1 MTARPPAHQTSAA
14 TPHTEG
20 QQPTAPVVSAPRRH
34 RADVD
39 VLRLLACIT
48 VMLGHSGGT
57 LIRRTRDDAPDSAA
71 LTIGHLAEAINPWAV
86 PMFFAIAG
94 WAVLAGAPP
103 RDQQS
108 MIRRIT
114 RHLVPLLVWSVVFLV
129 VYKLVAWDDT
139 DFRGIL
145 ATIPFESQQ
154 PSYHLWYLYVYIPL
168 ITVFGALMLFLR
180 GQRPWF
186 LMALALVF
194 SGGGVALTFVQDQLD
209 VEFASWAWGVGTY
222 SVSYFVAGAILIH
235 FAPTFRNTGWM
246 RAGLTAVFLAAA
258 VGVHLWETRV
268 HYPIE
273 NANPLTPVLG
283 GALIV
288 LVCSFRVSDR
298 VAQILKRI
306 AAASFGAFLVHI
318 MFVDLVFGRLF
329 PLDIGLAAGIPLF
342 VAGWIACI
350 AVSFALSLTWGRI
363 PGARRLLG

>member
-1 MTARPPAHQTSAA
+1 MTARPPARQ
-14 TPHTEG
+14 PHTAAG
-20 QQPTAPVVSAPRRH
+20 PAVDPTAPHSAAPRPAASLPGDSQRH

-57 LIRRTRDDAPDSAA
+57 LIRRTHDDAPESAA
-71 LTIGHLAEAINPWAV
+71 LTIGHLAEAMNPWAV

-108 MIRRIT
+108 MVRRIT

-194 SGGGVALTFVQDQLD
+194 SGGGVVLTFVQDQLD

-235 FAPTFRNTGWM
+235 FAPTFRITGWM

-298 VAQILKRI
+298 VA
-306 AAASFGAFLVHI
+306 
-318 MFVDLVFGRLF
+318 
-329 PLDIGLAAGIPLF
+329 
-342 VAGWIACI
+342 
-350 AVSFALSLTWGRI
+350 
-363 PGARRLLG
+363 